1 MKGKFKIDKMIDN
14 TDSFTTEKDHNL
26 FNLPMRVLMIAK
38 TGDAKST
45 TLGNLLLKSE
55 GYRDDFE
62 PENIYIFSG
71 SLKGDEKLRI
81 MIQELEIPSS
91 NLFNGYDGHMLEV
104 IYDLQVEEFNE
115 KINKGEKR
123 KPKLNTL
130 FIFDDLAYS
139 NAMTQRG
146 KENEIT
152 KIFMN
157 GRKYLISCIVISQK
171 YSSVGTSLRENA
183 SGLII
188 GKASNKQLDLIAD
201 DHNYLETGKKAFQK
215 MFRKATDEPFSK
227 LVINF
232 SKPELYFDTHFQPIQ
247 NTSDDNI
254 P

>member
-1 MKGKFKIDKMIDN
+1 MGKTNFKIDKMIDA
-14 TDSFTTEKDHNL
+14 TDTFTTQKEHNL

-45 TLGNLLLKSE
+45 TLGNLLLKPE
-55 GYRDDFE
+55 AYREDFE

-91 NLFNGYDGHMLEV
+91 NLFSGYDGNILEV

-115 KINKGEKR
+115 KLNKGEKR
-123 KPKLNTL
+123 KPKLNSL

-139 NAMTQRG
+139 NAMNQRG

-188 GKASNKQLDLIAD
+188 GKASNKQLDLISD

-215 MFRKATDEPFSK
+215 MFRRATEHPFTK

-232 SKPELYFDTHFQPIQ
+232 SKPELYFNTNFEPIEH
-247 NTSDDNI
+247 NFE
-254 P
+254 